1 MAAAPCR
8 ANRHQLL
15 ADLREQSER
24 VSLTR
29 DWSEAPDLLALSRE
43 VSNAQPRARSVS
55 FRGIKFPLMATLTQ
69 RMATDPETRRPLVGA
84 LDL

>member
-1 MAAAPCR
+1 MAARPYHP
-8 ANRHQLL
+8 NRHQLL

-29 DWSEAPDLLALSRE
+29 NWSEAPDLLALSRE

-55 FRGIKFPLMATLTQ
+55 FRGVKFPLIHTLTQ
-69 RMATDPETRRPLVGA
+69 RVAACPETRCLLVGA
-84 LDL
+84 LDI

>member
-1 MAAAPCR
+1 MAALPYR
-8 ANRHQLL
+8 ANRNQLL
-15 ADLREQSER
+15 SKLREQSAR

-55 FRGIKFPLMATLTQ
+55 FRGVKFPLMATLTQ

>member
-1 MAAAPCR
+1 MAARTYRPS
-8 ANRHQLL
+8 RHQLL

-43 VSNAQPRARSVS
+43 VGNAQPRARSVS
-55 FRGIKFPLMATLTQ
+55 FRGVKFPLMTSSTSA
-69 RMATDPETRRPLVGA
+69 RKRRYGSSRPTTSRG
-84 LDL
+84 